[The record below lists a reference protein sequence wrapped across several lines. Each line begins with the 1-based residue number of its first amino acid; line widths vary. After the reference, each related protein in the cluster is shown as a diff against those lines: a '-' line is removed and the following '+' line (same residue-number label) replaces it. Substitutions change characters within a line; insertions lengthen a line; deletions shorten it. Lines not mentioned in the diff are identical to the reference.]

1 MAPTDATRTLRRMR
15 RGRAVRGDQGAGTL
29 WVLAFMGVIW
39 LVGVTFMTAGG
50 VRAAR
55 HRAHGAAD
63 LAALAAAA
71 QAVEGPGP
79 ACRRAARVARGW
91 GVRLSSCT
99 VRGMV
104 AEVEV
109 TTTVRLPE
117 PFGSLRFVSRA
128 RAGPQSPEG
137 VS

>member
-1 MAPTDATRTLRRMR
+1 MR
-15 RGRAVRGDQGAGTL
+15 SPRGARGRRPTRGDRGAGTV
-29 WVLAFMGVIW
+29 WVLAFMG
-39 LVGVTFMTAGG
+39 LVWTVGAAFMVAGG

-55 HRAHGAAD
+55 HRAYGAAD

-71 QAVEGPGP
+71 QAVEGPVP
-79 ACRRAARVARGW
+79 ACRRAAQVAEGW
-91 GVRLSSCT
+91 GVRLSGCA
-99 VRGMV
+99 VRGMA

-109 TTTVRLPE
+109 TARIRLPG
-117 PFGSLRFVSRA
+117 PFGPLRFVSRA